1 MKKLQERLK
10 AGIDFNPKKDPCY
23 DSIVE
28 EAETILGH
36 VLDAAEGKEV
46 PYKNFTVGGGYD
58 ERKDREIVIVRGD
71 GEDLLVMEVKDESIR
86 VQPHERHAVTL
97 NEDDEASARE
107 IFDILMKMRDQK
119 QGSTFKVEEGKKAM
133 FEFMKD
139 VSKAIGADVEGVLAV
154 AARADDVDGLIRRE
168 VRRTAHFEQR
178 VAEPGQLLDR
188 DAAHEEDGD
197 QRRDLLGVVFPGG
210 DSRQNLLCLRTIHVL
225 MFEKAV

>member
-46 PYKNFTVGGGYD
+46 PYKNFTVSGGYD

-107 IFDILMKMRDQK
+107 IFDILMKMRD
-119 QGSTFKVEEGKKAM
+119 GSTFKVVEGKKAL
-133 FEFMKD
+133 FEFLKD
-139 VSKAIGADVEGVLAV
+139 ISKAIGAEGPEELLKALK
-154 AARADDVDGLIRRE
+154 AREEGNEGAIEDLMR
-168 VRRTAHFEQR
+168 EQR
-178 VAEPGQLLDR
+178 IHLTMHMLDC
-188 DAAHEEDGD
+188 
-197 QRRDLLGVVFPGG
+197 
-210 DSRQNLLCLRTIHVL
+210 SR
-225 MFEKAV
+225 EKAEKIVKNFEEAVKR

>member
-71 GEDLLVMEVKDESIR
+71 GENLLVMEVKDESIR

-119 QGSTFKVEEGKKAM
+119 QGSTFKVEEGRAM
-133 FEFMKD
+133 FEFLKD
-139 VSKAIGADVEGVLAV
+139 ASKAIGADVEGVETPEELLKALKN
-154 AARADDVDGLIRRE
+154 RQKDNEDDIEDFMR
-168 VRRTAHFEQR
+168 EQR
-178 VAEPGQLLDR
+178 IHLTMHMLDC
-188 DAAHEEDGD
+188 
-197 QRRDLLGVVFPGG
+197 
-210 DSRQNLLCLRTIHVL
+210 SR
-225 MFEKAV
+225 EKAEKIVENFEEAVKR

>member
-133 FEFMKD
+133 FEFLKD
-139 VSKAIGADVEGVLAV
+139 VSKAIGADVEMPEELLKALKN
-154 AARADDVDGLIRRE
+154 RQKDNEDDIEDFMR
-168 VRRTAHFEQR
+168 EQR
-178 VAEPGQLLDR
+178 IHLTMHMLDC
-188 DAAHEEDGD
+188 
-197 QRRDLLGVVFPGG
+197 
-210 DSRQNLLCLRTIHVL
+210 SR
-225 MFEKAV
+225 EKAEKIVENFEEAVKR

>member
-107 IFDILMKMRDQK
+107 IFDILMKMK
-119 QGSTFKVEEGKKAM
+119 EEGN
-133 FEFMKD
+133 EG
-139 VSKAIGADVEGVLAV
+139 AIEDLM
-154 AARADDVDGLIRRE
+154 R
-168 VRRTAHFEQR
+168 EQR
-178 VAEPGQLLDR
+178 IHLTMHMLDC
-188 DAAHEEDGD
+188 
-197 QRRDLLGVVFPGG
+197 
-210 DSRQNLLCLRTIHVL
+210 SR
-225 MFEKAV
+225 EKAEKIVKNFEEAVKR

>member
-107 IFDILMKMRDQK
+107 IFDILMKMRDQNK
-119 QGSTFKVEEGKKAM
+119 ALHLKSKKA
-133 FEFMKD
+133 K
-139 VSKAIGADVEGVLAV
+139 K
-154 AARADDVDGLIRRE
+154 
-168 VRRTAHFEQR
+168 
-178 VAEPGQLLDR
+178 
-188 DAAHEEDGD
+188 
-197 QRRDLLGVVFPGG
+197 
-210 DSRQNLLCLRTIHVL
+210 LCLS
-225 MFEKAV
+225 F

>member
-23 DSIVE
+23 DSIVK

-58 ERKDREIVIVRGD
+58 ERKDREIIIVRGD

-97 NEDDEASARE
+97 NEEDEASARE
-107 IFDILMKMRDQK
+107 IFDILMKMRDQR
-119 QGSTFKVEEGKKAM
+119 QGSTFKVEEGKRAL
-133 FEFMKD
+133 FEFLKD
-139 VSKAIGADVEGVLAV
+139 ISKAIGADVEMPEELLKALK
-154 AARADDVDGLIRRE
+154 AREEGNEGAIEDLMR
-168 VRRTAHFEQR
+168 EQR
-178 VAEPGQLLDR
+178 IHLTMHMLDC
-188 DAAHEEDGD
+188 
-197 QRRDLLGVVFPGG
+197 
-210 DSRQNLLCLRTIHVL
+210 SR
-225 MFEKAV
+225 EKAEKIVKNFEEAVKR

>member
-71 GEDLLVMEVKDESIR
+71 GEDLLAMEVKDESIR

-107 IFDILMKMRDQK
+107 IFDILMKMRDQR
-119 QGSTFKVEEGKKAM
+119 QGSTFKVEEGN
-133 FEFMKD
+133 EG
-139 VSKAIGADVEGVLAV
+139 AIEDLM
-154 AARADDVDGLIRRE
+154 R
-168 VRRTAHFEQR
+168 EQR
-178 VAEPGQLLDR
+178 IHLTMHMLDC
-188 DAAHEEDGD
+188 
-197 QRRDLLGVVFPGG
+197 
-210 DSRQNLLCLRTIHVL
+210 SR
-225 MFEKAV
+225 EKAEKIVKNFEEAVKR

>member
-10 AGIDFNPKKDPCY
+10 AGIDFNLKKDPCY

-107 IFDILMKMRDQK
+107 IFDILMKMRDQR
-119 QGSTFKVEEGKKAM
+119 QGSTFKVEEGKKAL
-133 FEFMKD
+133 FEFLKD
-139 VSKAIGADVEGVLAV
+139 ISKAIGADVEAPEELLKALK
-154 AARADDVDGLIRRE
+154 AREEGNEGAIEDLMR
-168 VRRTAHFEQR
+168 EQR
-178 VAEPGQLLDR
+178 IHLTMHMLDC
-188 DAAHEEDGD
+188 
-197 QRRDLLGVVFPGG
+197 
-210 DSRQNLLCLRTIHVL
+210 SR
-225 MFEKAV
+225 EKAEKIVKNFEEAVKR

>member
-46 PYKNFTVGGGYD
+46 PYKNFAVGGGYD

-107 IFDILMKMRDQK
+107 IFDILMKMRDQR
-119 QGSTFKVEEGKKAM
+119 QDSTFKVEEGN
-133 FEFMKD
+133 EG
-139 VSKAIGADVEGVLAV
+139 AIEDLM
-154 AARADDVDGLIRRE
+154 R
-168 VRRTAHFEQR
+168 EQR
-178 VAEPGQLLDR
+178 IHLTMHMLDC
-188 DAAHEEDGD
+188 
-197 QRRDLLGVVFPGG
+197 
-210 DSRQNLLCLRTIHVL
+210 SR
-225 MFEKAV
+225 EKAEKIVKNFEEAVKR

>member
-107 IFDILMKMRDQK
+107 IFDILMKIRDQK

-133 FEFMKD
+133 FEFLND
-139 VSKAIGADVEGVLAV
+139 VSKAIGADVETPEELLKALKN
-154 AARADDVDGLIRRE
+154 RQKDNEDDIEDLMR
-168 VRRTAHFEQR
+168 EQR
-178 VAEPGQLLDR
+178 IHLTMHMLDC
-188 DAAHEEDGD
+188 
-197 QRRDLLGVVFPGG
+197 
-210 DSRQNLLCLRTIHVL
+210 SR
-225 MFEKAV
+225 EKAEKIVKNFEEAMKR

>member
-133 FEFMKD
+133 FEFLKD
-139 VSKAIGADVEGVLAV
+139 VSKAIGAGVETPEELLKALKN
-154 AARADDVDGLIRRE
+154 RQKDNEDDIEDLMR
-168 VRRTAHFEQR
+168 EQR
-178 VAEPGQLLDR
+178 IHLTMHMLDC
-188 DAAHEEDGD
+188 
-197 QRRDLLGVVFPGG
+197 
-210 DSRQNLLCLRTIHVL
+210 SR
-225 MFEKAV
+225 EKAEKIVKNFEEAMKR

>member
-36 VLDAAEGKEV
+36 VLDAAEGKEI

-58 ERKDREIVIVRGD
+58 ERKDREIIIVRGD

-107 IFDILMKMRDQK
+107 IFDILMKMKDQR

-133 FEFMKD
+133 FEFLKD
-139 VSKAIGADVEGVLAV
+139 VSKAIGADVETPEELLKALKN
-154 AARADDVDGLIRRE
+154 RQKDNEDDIEDLMRE
-168 VRRTAHFEQR
+168 QCIHLTMHM
-178 VAEPGQLLDR
+178 LDC
-188 DAAHEEDGD
+188 
-197 QRRDLLGVVFPGG
+197 
-210 DSRQNLLCLRTIHVL
+210 SR
-225 MFEKAV
+225 EKAEKIVKNFEALIMPRED

>member
-107 IFDILMKMRDQK
+107 IFDILMKVRDQK
-119 QGSTFKVEEGKKAM
+119 QGSTSKVEEGKKAM
-133 FEFMKD
+133 FEFLKD
-139 VSKAIGADVEGVLAV
+139 VSKAIGADVETPEELLKALKN
-154 AARADDVDGLIRRE
+154 RQKDNEDDIEDFMRE
-168 VRRTAHFEQR
+168 QHIHLTMHM
-178 VAEPGQLLDR
+178 LDC
-188 DAAHEEDGD
+188 
-197 QRRDLLGVVFPGG
+197 
-210 DSRQNLLCLRTIHVL
+210 SR
-225 MFEKAV
+225 EKAEKIVENFEEAVKR

>member
-119 QGSTFKVEEGKKAM
+119 QGSTFKVEEGKKAV
-133 FEFMKD
+133 FEFLKD
-139 VSKAIGADVEGVLAV
+139 VSKAIGADVEGVETPEELLKALKN
-154 AARADDVDGLIRRE
+154 RQKDNEDDIEDLM
-168 VRRTAHFEQR
+168 EQR
-178 VAEPGQLLDR
+178 IHLTMHMLDC
-188 DAAHEEDGD
+188 
-197 QRRDLLGVVFPGG
+197 
-210 DSRQNLLCLRTIHVL
+210 SR
-225 MFEKAV
+225 EKAEKIVKNFEEAVKR

>member
-46 PYKNFTVGGGYD
+46 PYEDFTVGGGYD
-58 ERKDREIVIVRGD
+58 ERKDREIVIVHGD

-97 NEDDEASARE
+97 NEEDEASARE
-107 IFDILMKMRDQK
+107 IFDILMKMRDQR
-119 QGSTFKVEEGKKAM
+119 QGSTFKVEEGKKAL
-133 FEFMKD
+133 FEFLKD
-139 VSKAIGADVEGVLAV
+139 ISKAIGADVETPEELLKALEGNEGAV
-154 AARADDVDGLIRRE
+154 EDLMREQLIYL
-168 VRRTAHFEQR
+168 TMHM
-178 VAEPGQLLDR
+178 LDC
-188 DAAHEEDGD
+188 
-197 QRRDLLGVVFPGG
+197 
-210 DSRQNLLCLRTIHVL
+210 SR
-225 MFEKAV
+225 EKAEKIVKNFEEAVKR

>member
-107 IFDILMKMRDQK
+107 IFGILTKMRNQR
-119 QGSTFKVEEGKKAM
+119 QGSTFKIEEGKKAL
-133 FEFMKD
+133 FEFLKG
-139 VSKAIGADVEGVLAV
+139 VSKTIGADVEGVETPEELLKALKN
-154 AARADDVDGLIRRE
+154 RQKDNEDDIEDIMR
-168 VRRTAHFEQR
+168 EQR
-178 VAEPGQLLDR
+178 IHLTMHMLDC
-188 DAAHEEDGD
+188 
-197 QRRDLLGVVFPGG
+197 
-210 DSRQNLLCLRTIHVL
+210 SR
-225 MFEKAV
+225 EKAEKIVKNFEETVKR

>member
-119 QGSTFKVEEGKKAM
+119 QGSTFKVEECKKAM
-133 FEFMKD
+133 FEFLKD
-139 VSKAIGADVEGVLAV
+139 VSKAIGADVETPEELLKALKN
-154 AARADDVDGLIRRE
+154 RQKDNEDDIEDFMR
-168 VRRTAHFEQR
+168 EQR
-178 VAEPGQLLDR
+178 IHLTMHMLDC
-188 DAAHEEDGD
+188 
-197 QRRDLLGVVFPGG
+197 
-210 DSRQNLLCLRTIHVL
+210 SR
-225 MFEKAV
+225 EKAEKIVENFEEAVKR

>member
-58 ERKDREIVIVRGD
+58 ERKDREIVIVHGD

-107 IFDILMKMRDQK
+107 IFDILMKMRD
-119 QGSTFKVEEGKKAM
+119 GSTFKVEEGN
-133 FEFMKD
+133 EG
-139 VSKAIGADVEGVLAV
+139 AIEDLM
-154 AARADDVDGLIRRE
+154 R
-168 VRRTAHFEQR
+168 EQR
-178 VAEPGQLLDR
+178 IHLTMHMLDC
-188 DAAHEEDGD
+188 
-197 QRRDLLGVVFPGG
+197 
-210 DSRQNLLCLRTIHVL
+210 SR
-225 MFEKAV
+225 EKAEKIVKNFEEAVKR

>member
-36 VLDAAEGKEV
+36 VLDAAEGKEI

-58 ERKDREIVIVRGD
+58 ERKDREIIIVRGD

-107 IFDILMKMRDQK
+107 IFDILMKMKDQR

-133 FEFMKD
+133 FEFLKD
-139 VSKAIGADVEGVLAV
+139 VSKAIGADVETPEELLKALKN
-154 AARADDVDGLIRRE
+154 RQKDNEDDIEDLMRE
-168 VRRTAHFEQR
+168 QCIHLTMHM
-178 VAEPGQLLDR
+178 LDC
-188 DAAHEEDGD
+188 
-197 QRRDLLGVVFPGG
+197 
-210 DSRQNLLCLRTIHVL
+210 SR
-225 MFEKAV
+225 EKAEKIVKKL

>member
-46 PYKNFTVGGGYD
+46 PYENFTVGGGYD

-107 IFDILMKMRDQK
+107 IFDILMKMRDQR
-119 QGSTFKVEEGKKAM
+119 QGSTFKVEEGKKTL
-133 FEFMKD
+133 FEFLKD
-139 VSKAIGADVEGVLAV
+139 VSKAIGADVETPEELLKALKN
-154 AARADDVDGLIRRE
+154 RQKDNEDDIEDLMR
-168 VRRTAHFEQR
+168 EQR
-178 VAEPGQLLDR
+178 IHLTMHMLDC
-188 DAAHEEDGD
+188 
-197 QRRDLLGVVFPGG
+197 
-210 DSRQNLLCLRTIHVL
+210 SR
-225 MFEKAV
+225 EKAEKIVKNFEEAVKR

>member
-46 PYKNFTVGGGYD
+46 PYKNFTVSGGYD

-107 IFDILMKMRDQK
+107 IFDILMKMRDQR
-119 QGSTFKVEEGKKAM
+119 QGSTFKVEE
-133 FEFMKD
+133 
-139 VSKAIGADVEGVLAV
+139 AIEDLM
-154 AARADDVDGLIRRE
+154 R
-168 VRRTAHFEQR
+168 EQR
-178 VAEPGQLLDR
+178 IHLTMHMLDC
-188 DAAHEEDGD
+188 
-197 QRRDLLGVVFPGG
+197 
-210 DSRQNLLCLRTIHVL
+210 SR
-225 MFEKAV
+225 EKAEKIVKNFEEAVKR

>member
-107 IFDILMKMRDQK
+107 IFDILMKMRDQR
-119 QGSTFKVEEGKKAM
+119 QGSTFKVEEGKKAL
-133 FEFMKD
+133 FEEGNEG
-139 VSKAIGADVEGVLAV
+139 AIEDLM
-154 AARADDVDGLIRRE
+154 R
-168 VRRTAHFEQR
+168 EQR
-178 VAEPGQLLDR
+178 IHLTMHMLDC
-188 DAAHEEDGD
+188 
-197 QRRDLLGVVFPGG
+197 
-210 DSRQNLLCLRTIHVL
+210 SR
-225 MFEKAV
+225 EKAEKIVKNFEEAVKR

>member
-58 ERKDREIVIVRGD
+58 ERKDREIIIVRGD

-107 IFDILMKMRDQK
+107 IFDILMKMRDQR
-119 QGSTFKVEEGKKAM
+119 QGSTFKVEEGKKAL
-133 FEFMKD
+133 FEFLKD
-139 VSKAIGADVEGVLAV
+139 ISKAIGADVETPEELLKALKN
-154 AARADDVDGLIRRE
+154 RQKDNEDDIEDFMR
-168 VRRTAHFEQR
+168 EQR
-178 VAEPGQLLDR
+178 IHLTMHMLDC
-188 DAAHEEDGD
+188 
-197 QRRDLLGVVFPGG
+197 
-210 DSRQNLLCLRTIHVL
+210 SR
-225 MFEKAV
+225 EKAEKIVENFEEAVKR

>member
-107 IFDILMKMRDQK
+107 IFGILMKMRDQR
-119 QGSTFKVEEGKKAM
+119 QGSTFKVEEGKKAL
-133 FEFMKD
+133 FEFLKD
-139 VSKAIGADVEGVLAV
+139 ISKAVGVEGVETPEELLKALK
-154 AARADDVDGLIRRE
+154 AREEGNEGAIEDLMR
-168 VRRTAHFEQR
+168 EQR
-178 VAEPGQLLDR
+178 IHLTMHMLDC
-188 DAAHEEDGD
+188 
-197 QRRDLLGVVFPGG
+197 
-210 DSRQNLLCLRTIHVL
+210 SS
-225 MFEKAV
+225 EKAEKIVKSFEEAVKR

>member
-46 PYKNFTVGGGYD
+46 PYKNFAVNGGYD

-107 IFDILMKMRDQK
+107 IFDILMKMRDQR
-119 QGSTFKVEEGKKAM
+119 QGSTFKVEESKKAL
-133 FEFMKD
+133 FEFLED
-139 VSKAIGADVEGVLAV
+139 ISKAIGADVEAPEELLKALK
-154 AARADDVDGLIRRE
+154 AREEGNEGAIEDLMR
-168 VRRTAHFEQR
+168 EQR
-178 VAEPGQLLDR
+178 IHLTMHMLDC
-188 DAAHEEDGD
+188 
-197 QRRDLLGVVFPGG
+197 
-210 DSRQNLLCLRTIHVL
+210 SR
-225 MFEKAV
+225 EKAEKIVKNFEEAVKR

>member
-119 QGSTFKVEEGKKAM
+119 QGSTFKIEEGKKAM
-133 FEFMKD
+133 FEFLKD
-139 VSKAIGADVEGVLAV
+139 VSKAIGADVETPEELLKALKN
-154 AARADDVDGLIRRE
+154 RQKDNEDDIEDFMR
-168 VRRTAHFEQR
+168 EQR
-178 VAEPGQLLDR
+178 IHLTMHMLDC
-188 DAAHEEDGD
+188 
-197 QRRDLLGVVFPGG
+197 
-210 DSRQNLLCLRTIHVL
+210 SR
-225 MFEKAV
+225 EKAEKIVENFEEAVKR

>member
-46 PYKNFTVGGGYD
+46 PYKNFTVNGGYD

-133 FEFMKD
+133 FEFLKD
-139 VSKAIGADVEGVLAV
+139 VSKAIGADVETPEELLKALKN
-154 AARADDVDGLIRRE
+154 RQKDNEDDIEDFMRERRIHL
-168 VRRTAHFEQR
+168 TMHM
-178 VAEPGQLLDR
+178 LDC
-188 DAAHEEDGD
+188 
-197 QRRDLLGVVFPGG
+197 
-210 DSRQNLLCLRTIHVL
+210 SR
-225 MFEKAV
+225 EKAEKIVENFEEAVKR

>member
-10 AGIDFNPKKDPCY
+10 AGIDFNPKKDLCY

-58 ERKDREIVIVRGD
+58 ERKDREIIIVRGD

-97 NEDDEASARE
+97 NEEDEASARE

-119 QGSTFKVEEGKKAM
+119 QGSTFNVEEGKKAL
-133 FEFMKD
+133 FEFLKD
-139 VSKAIGADVEGVLAV
+139 VSKAIGADVEGVETPEELLKV
-154 AARADDVDGLIRRE
+154 LKAREGNEGAMEDLR
-168 VRRTAHFEQR
+168 HEQR
-178 VAEPGQLLDR
+178 IHLTMHMLDC
-188 DAAHEEDGD
+188 
-197 QRRDLLGVVFPGG
+197 
-210 DSRQNLLCLRTIHVL
+210 SR
-225 MFEKAV
+225 EKAEKIVKNFEEAVKR

>member
-28 EAETILGH
+28 GAETILGH

-58 ERKDREIVIVRGD
+58 ERKDREIVVVRGD

-107 IFDILMKMRDQK
+107 IFGILMKMRDQR
-119 QGSTFKVEEGKKAM
+119 QGSTFKVEEGKKAL
-133 FEFMKD
+133 FEFLKD
-139 VSKAIGADVEGVLAV
+139 ISKAIGADVEGVETPEELLKALK
-154 AARADDVDGLIRRE
+154 AREEGNEGAIEDLMR
-168 VRRTAHFEQR
+168 EQR
-178 VAEPGQLLDR
+178 IHLTMHMLDC
-188 DAAHEEDGD
+188 
-197 QRRDLLGVVFPGG
+197 
-210 DSRQNLLCLRTIHVL
+210 SR
-225 MFEKAV
+225 EKAEKIVKNFEEAVKR

>member
-46 PYKNFTVGGGYD
+46 PYKNFTVNGGYD

-107 IFDILMKMRDQK
+107 IFDILMKMRDQR
-119 QGSTFKVEEGKKAM
+119 QGSTFKVEEGKKAL
-133 FEFMKD
+133 FEFLKD
-139 VSKAIGADVEGVLAV
+139 IGADVETPEELLKALK
-154 AARADDVDGLIRRE
+154 AREEGNEGAIEDLMR
-168 VRRTAHFEQR
+168 EQR
-178 VAEPGQLLDR
+178 IHLTMYMLDC
-188 DAAHEEDGD
+188 
-197 QRRDLLGVVFPGG
+197 
-210 DSRQNLLCLRTIHVL
+210 SR
-225 MFEKAV
+225 EKAEKIVKNFEEAVKH

>member
-46 PYKNFTVGGGYD
+46 PYKNFTVNGGYD

-107 IFDILMKMRDQK
+107 IFGILMKMRDQK
-119 QGSTFKVEEGKKAM
+119 QGSTVKVEEGKRAL
-133 FEFMKD
+133 FEFLKD
-139 VSKAIGADVEGVLAV
+139 IGVDVETPEELLKALK
-154 AARADDVDGLIRRE
+154 AREEGNEGAIEDLMR
-168 VRRTAHFEQR
+168 EQR
-178 VAEPGQLLDR
+178 IHLTMHMLDC
-188 DAAHEEDGD
+188 
-197 QRRDLLGVVFPGG
+197 
-210 DSRQNLLCLRTIHVL
+210 SR
-225 MFEKAV
+225 EKAEKIVKNFEEAVKR

>member
-133 FEFMKD
+133 FEFLED
-139 VSKAIGADVEGVLAV
+139 VSKAIGVETPEELLKALKN
-154 AARADDVDGLIRRE
+154 RQKDNEDDIEDFMR
-168 VRRTAHFEQR
+168 EQR
-178 VAEPGQLLDR
+178 IHLTMHMLDC
-188 DAAHEEDGD
+188 
-197 QRRDLLGVVFPGG
+197 
-210 DSRQNLLCLRTIHVL
+210 SR
-225 MFEKAV
+225 EKAEKIVENFEEAVKR

>member
-28 EAETILGH
+28 EAEIILGY

-58 ERKDREIVIVRGD
+58 ERKDREIIIVRGD

-107 IFDILMKMRDQK
+107 VFDILMKMRDQR
-119 QGSTFKVEEGKKAM
+119 QGSTFKVEGVETPEELLKALKNRQ
-133 FEFMKD
+133 KD
-139 VSKAIGADVEGVLAV
+139 NE
-154 AARADDVDGLIRRE
+154 DDIEDLMR
-168 VRRTAHFEQR
+168 EQR
-178 VAEPGQLLDR
+178 IYLTMHMLDC
-188 DAAHEEDGD
+188 
-197 QRRDLLGVVFPGG
+197 
-210 DSRQNLLCLRTIHVL
+210 SR
-225 MFEKAV
+225 EKAEKIVKNFEEAVKR

>member
-58 ERKDREIVIVRGD
+58 ERKDREIVIIRGD
-71 GEDLLVMEVKDESIR
+71 GEDLLIMEVKDESIR

-97 NEDDEASARE
+97 NKDDEASARE
-107 IFDILMKMRDQK
+107 IFDILMKMRDQR
-119 QGSTFKVEEGKKAM
+119 QDSTFEVEEGKKAL
-133 FEFMKD
+133 FEFLKD
-139 VSKAIGADVEGVLAV
+139 ISKAIGAGVETPEELLKALK
-154 AARADDVDGLIRRE
+154 AREGGIEDLMR
-168 VRRTAHFEQR
+168 EQR
-178 VAEPGQLLDR
+178 IHLTMHMLDC
-188 DAAHEEDGD
+188 
-197 QRRDLLGVVFPGG
+197 
-210 DSRQNLLCLRTIHVL
+210 SR
-225 MFEKAV
+225 EKAEKIVKNFEEAVKR

>member
-58 ERKDREIVIVRGD
+58 ERKDREIIIVRGD

-86 VQPHERHAVTL
+86 VQPYERHAVTL
-97 NEDDEASARE
+97 NEDDEAPARE
-107 IFDILMKMRDQK
+107 IFDILMKMRDQR
-119 QGSTFKVEEGKKAM
+119 QGSTFKVDEG
-133 FEFMKD
+133 
-139 VSKAIGADVEGVLAV
+139 AIEDLM
-154 AARADDVDGLIRRE
+154 RE
-168 VRRTAHFEQR
+168 QHIHLTMHM
-178 VAEPGQLLDR
+178 LDC
-188 DAAHEEDGD
+188 
-197 QRRDLLGVVFPGG
+197 
-210 DSRQNLLCLRTIHVL
+210 SR
-225 MFEKAV
+225 EKAEKIVKNFEEAVKR